1 MSGTMIYMAKFE
13 FGKYFYLWFQQYACL
28 LQQAGSMDI
37 RVLVYFGRQVA
48 RTSVSLFTLS
58 GRQHRH
64 PCPMDT
70 LFLCFLIFALPYFK
84 VFVASRVHLTLF
96 KPTII
101 IVVKLP
107 YIVTI
112 VLFLFQK
119 LHLQERILSDV
130 VMCYFSS
137 DDTRVRHNAAQTL
150 VK

>member
-1 MSGTMIYMAKFE
+1 
-13 FGKYFYLWFQQYACL
+13 
-28 LQQAGSMDI
+28 
-37 RVLVYFGRQVA
+37 
-48 RTSVSLFTLS
+48 
-58 GRQHRH
+58 
-64 PCPMDT
+64 MDT

-84 VFVASRVHLTLF
+84 VFVASRVHLTPF
-96 KPTII
+96 KPT

-107 YIVTI
+107 YNVTI

-150 VK
+150 VKWDFVILYIYGPCCREIWRFVRPWEIWLLRVSKASYLPTTRAINCLLCRNYTYNNKAFF